1 MRIYLYLVCV
11 VCLLM
16 PTYGVMHAYKFI
28 HTHENGHIHHEHT
41 PCEVCESKGKTFPG
55 IEYHE
60 HSLCDVYGG
69 CCHVMAPLPTTT
81 EKVRI
86 GKSRS
91 VFSFP
96 PEMTYKNV
104 LLEKEKRPPRL

>member
-1 MRIYLYLVCV
+1 MFPMKKGIRVCLYFVCV
-11 VCLLM
+11 MCLLLL
-16 PTYGVMHAYKFI
+16 PTHGFA
-28 HTHENGHIHHEHT
+28 HTHDNGHIHHEHSL
-41 PCEVCESKGKTFPG
+41 CEACES
-55 IEYHE
+55 
-60 HSLCDVYGG
+60 

-96 PEMTYKNV
+96 PETTYKNV

>member
-1 MRIYLYLVCV
+1 MFPMKKGIRVYLYFVCV
-11 VCLLM
+11 MCLLLL
-16 PTYGVMHAYKFI
+16 PTHGFA
-28 HTHENGHIHHEHT
+28 HTHDNGHIHHEHSL
-41 PCEVCESKGKTFPG
+41 CEACES
-55 IEYHE
+55 
-60 HSLCDVYGG
+60 

-96 PEMTYKNV
+96 PETTYKNV